1 MQEFT
6 VGLDLATGQTTGD
19 VPALLRALAEYTA
32 CDIVTAD
39 DGQAHEAL
47 LALAE
52 FWASGELAVPA
63 SLVCGGL
70 QCALQAASDNLP
82 DTADDP
88 ALYAACAADVAAL
101 KLLLAPS
108 PAPHGPENVVA
119 YL

>member
-6 VGLDLATGQTTGD
+6 VGLDMVDGNTTGD

-32 CDIVTAD
+32 CDMVTSD
-39 DGQAHEAL
+39 DSNARDAL

-63 SLVCGGL
+63 SLVCSGL
-70 QCALQAASDNLP
+70 ECALQAASDNLP

-108 PAPHGPENVVA
+108 PPPHGPENVLA